1 VSALTVEIFSVVTV
15 LAWFQCILKDTVK
28 DWVIVGTNALAWSSF
43 ALYILNSSGGEP
55 LHRRCN
61 ARWHFYQMTSHLQLD
76 TPQAL
81 VLDNLRELQG
91 LEGIRVPNLVDLC
104 AQAQSED
111 ADREYNPD
119 LSIHQSFRLTLRKE
133 R

>member
-1 VSALTVEIFSVVTV
+1 
-15 LAWFQCILKDTVK
+15 
-28 DWVIVGTNALAWSSF
+28 
-43 ALYILNSSGGEP
+43 
-55 LHRRCN
+55 
-61 ARWHFYQMTSHLQLD
+61 MTSHLQLD

-91 LEGIRVPNLVDLC
+91 LEGIRVPNLVDIC

-119 LSIHQSFRLTLRKE
+119 LSIHQSFRLTPRKE